1 MKKSIID
8 VHCHTL
14 ISGHAHSTFKENVE
28 EAIKKNIKYLGISD
42 HGPNM
47 PGGPH
52 PFYFYNLHLFP
63 RRVQEVKILRGI
75 EGNIMD
81 YNGNLDV
88 QEDMFQHLDYIIA
101 SLHRPC
107 IASGTKEEN
116 TNAIL
121 KVMDK
126 PKVKIIG
133 HPDDSRYP
141 LDYESIVKRAK
152 DKNVLLEINN
162 SSLSSNSHR
171 TGAWENASHM
181 LTLCKTYGVRV
192 ILGTDSHICYS
203 IGEFEN
209 AEKVLKS
216 VDFPDELVINYH
228 EDEIIELFD
237 IDF

>member
-1 MKKSIID
+1 MKKSIMD

-28 EAIKKNIKYLGISD
+28 EASKKNIKYLGISD

-52 PFYFYNLHLFP
+52 PFYFYNLHLLP
-63 RRVQEVKILRGI
+63 LEVQGVKILRGI

-88 QEDMFQHLDYIIA
+88 QEDMLQHLDYIIA

-141 LDYESIVKRAK
+141 LDYEPIVKKAK
-152 DKNVLLEINN
+152 DKNILLEINN

-171 TGAWENASHM
+171 TGTWENVSHM
-181 LTLCKTYGVRV
+181 LTLCKTYGARV

-209 AEKVLKS
+209 AEKVLEA

-228 EDEIIELFD
+228 EDEIIEFFD
-237 IDF
+237 INF

>member
-1 MKKSIID
+1 
-8 VHCHTL
+8 
-14 ISGHAHSTFKENVE
+14 
-28 EAIKKNIKYLGISD
+28 ISD

-52 PFYFYNLHLFP
+52 PFYFYNLHLLP
-63 RRVQEVKILRGI
+63 REVQGVKILRGI

-88 QEDMFQHLDYIIA
+88 QEDMLQHLDYIIA

-141 LDYESIVKRAK
+141 LDYEPIVKKAK
-152 DKNVLLEINN
+152 DKNILLEINN

-171 TGAWENASHM
+171 TGTWENVSHM
-181 LTLCKTYGVRV
+181 LTLCKTYGARV

-209 AEKVLKS
+209 AEKVLEA

-228 EDEIIELFD
+228 EDEIIEFFD
-237 IDF
+237 INF

>member
-1 MKKSIID
+1 MKKSIMD

-28 EAIKKNIKYLGISD
+28 EASKKNIKYLGISD

-52 PFYFYNLHLFP
+52 PFYFYNLHLLP
-63 RRVQEVKILRGI
+63 REVQGVKILRGI

-81 YNGNLDV
+81 YSGNLDI
-88 QEDMFQHLDYIIA
+88 QEDMLQHLDYIIA

-141 LDYESIVKRAK
+141 LDYEPIVKKAK
-152 DKNVLLEINN
+152 DKNILLEINN

-171 TGAWENASHM
+171 TGTWENVSHM
-181 LTLCKTYGVRV
+181 LTLCKTYGARV

-203 IGEFEN
+203 IGKTLYLNPVRKRVTFMC
-209 AEKVLKS
+209 
-216 VDFPDELVINYH
+216 F
-228 EDEIIELFD
+228 IES
-237 IDF
+237 

>member
-1 MKKSIID
+1 MKKSIMD

-28 EAIKKNIKYLGISD
+28 EASKKNIKYLGISD

-52 PFYFYNLHLFP
+52 PFYFYNLHLLP
-63 RRVQEVKILRGI
+63 REVQGVKILRGI

-88 QEDMFQHLDYIIA
+88 QEDMLQHLDYIIA

-141 LDYESIVKRAK
+141 LDYEPIVKKAK
-152 DKNVLLEINN
+152 DKNILLEINN

-171 TGAWENASHM
+171 TGTWENVSYM
-181 LTLCKTYGVRV
+181 LTLCKTYGARV

-209 AEKVLKS
+209 AEKVLEA

-228 EDEIIELFD
+228 EDEIIEFFD
-237 IDF
+237 INF

>member
-1 MKKSIID
+1 MKKSIMD

-14 ISGHAHSTFKENVE
+14 ISGHAHSTFKEKVE
-28 EAIKKNIKYLGISD
+28 EASKKNIKYLGISD

-52 PFYFYNLHLFP
+52 PFYFYNLHLLP
-63 RRVQEVKILRGI
+63 REVQGVKILRGI

-81 YNGNLDV
+81 YSGNLDI
-88 QEDMFQHLDYIIA
+88 QEDMLQHLDYIIA

-141 LDYESIVKRAK
+141 LDYEPIVKKAK
-152 DKNVLLEINN
+152 DKNILLEINN

-171 TGAWENASHM
+171 TGTWENVSHM
-181 LTLCKTYGVRV
+181 LTLCKTYGARV

-209 AEKVLKS
+209 AEKVLEA

-228 EDEIIELFD
+228 EDEIIEFFD
-237 IDF
+237 INF

>member
-1 MKKSIID
+1 
-8 VHCHTL
+8 
-14 ISGHAHSTFKENVE
+14 
-28 EAIKKNIKYLGISD
+28 
-42 HGPNM
+42 M

-52 PFYFYNLHLFP
+52 PFYFYNLHLLP
-63 RRVQEVKILRGI
+63 REVQGVKILRGI

-88 QEDMFQHLDYIIA
+88 QEDMLQHLDYIIA

-141 LDYESIVKRAK
+141 LDYEPIVKKAK
-152 DKNVLLEINN
+152 DKNILLEINN

-171 TGAWENASHM
+171 TGTWENVSHM
-181 LTLCKTYGVRV
+181 LTLCKTYGARV

-209 AEKVLKS
+209 AEKVLEA

-228 EDEIIELFD
+228 EDEIIEFFD
-237 IDF
+237 INF

>member
-28 EAIKKNIKYLGISD
+28 EAVHKNIKYLGISD

-52 PFYFYNLHLFP
+52 PFYFYNLHLLP
-63 RRVQEVKILRGI
+63 RKVQDVRVLRGI

-81 YNGNLDV
+81 YDGNLDV
-88 QEDMFQHLDYIIA
+88 QEDMLQHLDYVIA

-107 IASGTKEEN
+107 IISGTKEEN

-121 KVMDK
+121 NVMDK
-126 PKVKIIG
+126 
-133 HPDDSRYP
+133 
-141 LDYESIVKRAK
+141 AK
-152 DKNVLLEINN
+152 EKNILLEINN

-171 TGAWENASHM
+171 TGTWENASHM
-181 LTLCKTYGVRV
+181 LMLCKTHGVRV

-228 EDEIIELFD
+228 EDEIIEFFD
-237 IDF
+237 INF